1 MNDRSDL
8 DRLDLLAVRIAEG
21 RDSAGELAEFRRL
34 AAADPGAW
42 EALAELH
49 RDDRELRGL
58 ALAATAPADDAS
70 LPAPLPLPRPRF
82 AAAAGWLVATALAVA
97 LASGSSLR
105 SRDPATQVASLG
117 PDLTSAAALQTY
129 LDRGR
134 AEGSVLHEIE
144 PKALVGSRPLDGG
157 GYELVFVRQILER
170 VEVPEIWRLDS
181 RLDGAADGAAVPVP
195 ATLPT
200 LNRQAF

>member
-21 RDSAGELAEFRRL
+21 RDSAEELAEFRRL

-42 EALAELH
+42 EALAELQ
-49 RDDRELRGL
+49 REDRELRGL
-58 ALAATAPADDAS
+58 AVSATSPADDAA
-70 LPAPLPLPRPRF
+70 LPAAPALPRPRF
-82 AAAAGWLVATALAVA
+82 AAAAGWLVAATLAVA
-97 LASGSSLR
+97 LASGNALR
-105 SRDPATQVASLG
+105 PRDPATQAASLG
-117 PDLTSAAALQTY
+117 PDLTSAAALKTY

-134 AEGSVLHEIE
+134 AEGRVLHEIE
-144 PKALVGSRPLDGG
+144 PKALVGSRALAGG

-195 ATLPT
+195 ATLPPSI
-200 LNRQAF
+200 RQAF